1 MSESIQEIDYP
12 DSLESFEKEV
22 KRYKPIDMIE
32 FCSEYFQ
39 SLQKGIPLRSKD
51 LSGLKKFHL
60 TPEDQEVI
68 KRLKIPSEDL
78 VRVINRRKEKT
89 HEEILKE
96 INDEFDKYA
105 EIIENSGELNEQEMH
120 NYLKLKNNIFRDYE
134 FLRFLKGLEKL
145 PIDKNNYRIFFTK
158 LYDLTN
164 EEKDL
169 IFKFCE
175 LDYKITKEQ
184 KTETW
189 KEMLILLNNSNKHTY
204 AAYDELSPK
213 IENSIKLFEEKGQ
226 SINLEDLGEQ
236 IMPYL
241 NQINE
246 IKNLDEN
253 QLYNFILKQYH
264 FKRVIFYDILK
275 AKMISNS
282 PDKTEIE
289 NLYNLYNKI
298 YSNNF
303 EYLAK
308 LDYYDYIL
316 GCFIPLIKNSDKT
329 SLEHRE
335 MESYLNHLIKKIP
348 TIENI
353 NFEEEKNLFYNR
365 ECIRYFLNK
374 ENNIKT
380 VQFKKIFIQ
389 IIQIFTQKVKD
400 LRSELDIKNNN
411 ELTKLFGSKFELI
424 KLQYNEFYPK
434 LVEFTIKIIN
444 MAIKY
449 DLEEESNKEIE
460 NSLISQFKSNEKLDQ
475 ILILNSMMMFQIF
488 EKEKI
493 KQKGINDTIMALV
506 KAMSI
511 PEMAEEIRE
520 HEEKDKNIISPLVLQ
535 YYNDLLKIPRFDF
548 NNLKHLSFKVQVQ
561 IVNLII
567 RNNKNLQNTAIIYQN
582 NNITPFIDIDY
593 MIEELYNFD
602 QMYFKICFEKNI
614 NEQLGRD
621 FDDLVKKFKTKYPKI
636 NEYIENLNSKE
647 KNIEEKIETF
657 KSMNNYEQKLILTYM
672 NFYDDLKYTKNY
684 DEYIHALSVI
694 YLQEKFD
701 FINKLFNQN
710 MTPEEKD
717 EKKYNFDNNL
727 YLSNLASELKHVNYI
742 IYIFATYIRGEE
754 ILLQLNKK
762 EKEFIRIIELA
773 LNYKKLKINVDCL
786 SYQEMLSLDNIDTLL
801 NNIETNH
808 PLLNAYIKEFKDDE
822 EKNNLTDFKLFNYQ
836 EREILLKILS
846 AQNKKISELK
856 NYQSN
861 TNDKLLPELKYITLS
876 EKDPELNDIKHN
888 DLRFYFRKNL
898 LYVETQMSSSMKQC
912 ISLVL
917 DYTYD
922 PNNTYFK
929 QDFAQFSLPEQMALL
944 QDILCRENILD
955 YHTLYYEQIVA
966 AFLQEYI
973 KIFLDICSRKINE
986 INYKKKL
993 EDEFEFILKLLRND
1007 VGEFVKNI
1015 NDVNNQFVFKFL
1027 NTFSYEE
1034 RKVICLLLE
1043 LYSLLQG
1050 NGKYLEYKS
1059 KLEKY
1064 NIDLGYNERV
1074 KLINEQLD
1082 MILNNEILKSDF
1094 INIAENI
1101 KETLYEINYLIESI
1115 SNIEETDI
1123 SQVLTEPYLLYI
1135 FDTLPME
1142 LRDIVIKTIK
1152 CLREQN
1158 SSEIFKLYEEEFE
1171 DRKNS
1176 EIKQSIFVSI
1186 KEGFENVY
1194 KNLIPNHD
1202 NSDKE
1207 PQYKKLKTTLE
1218 SVCGDLF
1225 NFVEDCKIGRFNI
1238 RKIKAISKEKV
1249 EIIKLVM
1256 NCDYLIYGNKKLKEA
1271 IHTLDLIKIE

>member
-1 MSESIQEIDYP
+1 MSASIQEIDYP
-12 DSLESFEKEV
+12 SSLESFEKEL

-32 FCSEYFQ
+32 FCSEYFE

-96 INDEFDKYA
+96 INDEFDKYE
-105 EIIENSGELNEQEMH
+105 EIIENSGKLNEQEMH

-145 PIDKNNYRIFFTK
+145 PIDKNNHRIFFTK
-158 LYDLTN
+158 LYDLSN

-189 KEMLILLNNSNKHTY
+189 KEVLILLNNSNKHTY

-236 IMPYL
+236 IVPYI
-241 NQINE
+241 NQIKE
-246 IKNLDEN
+246 IKNLDES

-282 PDKTEIE
+282 PDKNEIE
-289 NLYNLYNKI
+289 NLYNLYSKI

-303 EYLAK
+303 EYLTT

-316 GCFIPLIKNSDKT
+316 GCFIPLIMKSDKT

-335 MESYLNHLIKKIP
+335 MESYLNHLIKDIP
-348 TIENI
+348 QIYNI
-353 NFEEEKNLFYNR
+353 NFEEEKNLYYSI
-365 ECIRYFLNK
+365 ECIKYFLNK
-374 ENNIKT
+374 QNNINT
-380 VQFKKIFIQ
+380 IQFKKIFIQ
-389 IIQIFTQKVKD
+389 IIQIFTKKVKD
-400 LRSELDIKNNN
+400 IKEDLNIKNDIQ
-411 ELTKLFGSKFELI
+411 LTKLFNTKFELI

-434 LVEFTIKIIN
+434 LVEFTIKIIQ
-444 MAIKY
+444 MAIKF
-449 DLEEESNKEIE
+449 DLGDESNKEIE

-582 NNITPFIDIDY
+582 NNIDPYIDIDY

-621 FDDLVKKFKTKYPKI
+621 FDDLVKKFKAKYPKI
-636 NEYIENLNSKE
+636 NEYIESLTSNE
-647 KNIEEKIETF
+647 KNMDEKIEVF
-657 KSMNNYEQKLILTYM
+657 KGMNNYEQKLILTYM
-672 NFYDDLKYTKNY
+672 NFYDDLKYTKDY
-684 DEYIHALSVI
+684 DEYIHTLSAI
-694 YLQEKFD
+694 YLQKKFD
-701 FINKLFNQN
+701 FINKEFNQN

-717 EKKYNFDNNL
+717 EKKYNFENNL
-727 YLSNLASELKHVNYI
+727 YLSNLASELKHVNYL
-742 IYIFATYIRGEE
+742 IYIFATYIRGDE

-762 EKEFIRIIELA
+762 EKEFIQIIELA
-773 LNYKKLKINVDCL
+773 LNYKKLRINVDCL
-786 SYQEMLSLDNIDTLL
+786 SYKEMMSCEDVDVLLSNL
-801 NNIETNH
+801 EKNH
-808 PLLNAYIKEFKDDE
+808 PLLNACITQFKDEE
-822 EKNNLTDFKLFNYQ
+822 EKNNLTDFKLFNHQ

-846 AQNKKISELK
+846 HQNKKISELK
-856 NYQSN
+856 TYHAN
-861 TNDKLLPELKYITLS
+861 TNDKLLSELKFITLS
-876 EKDPELNDIKHN
+876 ERDPELNDIKHN

-917 DYTYD
+917 DYSYD

-929 QDFAQFSLPEQMALL
+929 QDFAQFSLSEQMSLL

-973 KIFLDICSRKINE
+973 KILLDICSRKIND

-993 EDEFEFILKLLRND
+993 EEEFEFILKLLRNE

-1015 NDVNNQFVFKFL
+1015 NDVNNQFIFQFL
-1027 NTFSYEE
+1027 SYFSYEE
-1034 RKVICLLLE
+1034 RKIICLLLE

-1050 NGKYLEYKS
+1050 NDKYKEYKA

-1064 NIDLGYNERV
+1064 NIDLSYNERV
-1074 KLINEQLD
+1074 KFIDEQLD

-1101 KETLYEINYLIESI
+1101 KETLFEINYLIESI
-1115 SNIEETDI
+1115 SNIDTTESRRVNI
-1123 SQVLTEPYLLYI
+1123 EPYLLYI
-1135 FDTLPME
+1135 YETLPME
-1142 LRDIVIKTIK
+1142 LREIVIKIIK
-1152 CLREQN
+1152 CLLEQN
-1158 SSEIFKLYEEEFE
+1158 SNEILKLYEEEFE
-1171 DRKNS
+1171 NKKNS
-1176 EIKQSIFVSI
+1176 EIKTSIFVSI
-1186 KEGFENVY
+1186 KEAFGNIY
-1194 KNLIPNHD
+1194 KTLIPNHD

-1207 PQYKKLKTTLE
+1207 PQYKKLKITLE

-1225 NFVEDCKIGRFNI
+1225 NFVEECKIGRFNL
-1238 RKIKAISKEKV
+1238 RKIKAINKEKV
-1249 EIIKLVM
+1249 DIIKLVM

-1271 IHTLDLIKIE
+1271 IHTLDLIKTE

>member
-12 DSLESFEKEV
+12 SSLESFEKEL

-32 FCSEYFQ
+32 FCSEYFE

-96 INDEFDKYA
+96 INDEFDKYE
-105 EIIENSGELNEQEMH
+105 EIIENSGKLNEQEMH

-145 PIDKNNYRIFFTK
+145 PIDKNNHRIFFTK
-158 LYDLTN
+158 LYDLSN

-189 KEMLILLNNSNKHTY
+189 KEVLILLNNSNKHTY

-236 IMPYL
+236 IVPYL
-241 NQINE
+241 NQIKE
-246 IKNLDEN
+246 IKNLDES

-282 PDKTEIE
+282 PDKNEIE
-289 NLYNLYNKI
+289 NLYNLYSKI

-303 EYLAK
+303 EYLTT

-316 GCFIPLIKNSDKT
+316 GCFIPLIMKSDKT

-335 MESYLNHLIKKIP
+335 MESYLNHLIKDIP
-348 TIENI
+348 QIYNI
-353 NFEEEKNLFYNR
+353 NFEEEKNLYYSI
-365 ECIRYFLNK
+365 ECIKYFLNK
-374 ENNIKT
+374 QNNINT
-380 VQFKKIFIQ
+380 IQFKKIFIQ
-389 IIQIFTQKVKD
+389 IIQIFTKKVKD
-400 LRSELDIKNNN
+400 IKEDLNIKNDIQ
-411 ELTKLFGSKFELI
+411 LTKLFNTKFELI

-434 LVEFTIKIIN
+434 LVEFTIKIIQ
-444 MAIKY
+444 MAIKF
-449 DLEEESNKEIE
+449 DLGDESNKEIE

-561 IVNLII
+561 VVNLII

-582 NNITPFIDIDY
+582 NNIDPYIDIDY

-621 FDDLVKKFKTKYPKI
+621 FDDLVKKFKAKYPKI
-636 NEYIENLNSKE
+636 NEYIESLTSNE
-647 KNIEEKIETF
+647 KNMDEKIEVF
-657 KSMNNYEQKLILTYM
+657 KGMNNYEQKLILTYM
-672 NFYDDLKYTKNY
+672 NFFDDLKYTKDY
-684 DEYIHALSVI
+684 DEYIHTLSSI
-694 YLQEKFD
+694 YLQKKFD
-701 FINKLFNQN
+701 FINKEFNQN

-717 EKKYNFDNNL
+717 EKKYNFENNL
-727 YLSNLASELKHVNYI
+727 YLSNLASELKHVNYL
-742 IYIFATYIRGEE
+742 IYIFATYIRGDE

-762 EKEFIRIIELA
+762 EKEFIQIIELA
-773 LNYKKLKINVDCL
+773 LNYKKLRINVDCL
-786 SYQEMLSLDNIDTLL
+786 SYKEMMGCEDVDMLLSNL
-801 NNIETNH
+801 EKNH
-808 PLLNAYIKEFKDDE
+808 PLLNTYITQFKDEE
-822 EKNNLTDFKLFNYQ
+822 EKNNLTDFKLFNHQ

-846 AQNKKISELK
+846 HQNKKISELK
-856 NYQSN
+856 TYHAN
-861 TNDKLLPELKYITLS
+861 TNDKLLSELKYITLS
-876 EKDPELNDIKHN
+876 ERDPELNDIKHN

-917 DYTYD
+917 DYSYD

-929 QDFAQFSLPEQMALL
+929 QDFAQFSLSEQMALL

-973 KIFLDICSRKINE
+973 KILLDICSRKIND

-993 EDEFEFILKLLRND
+993 EEEFEFILKLLRNE

-1015 NDVNNQFVFKFL
+1015 NDVNNQFIFQFL
-1027 NTFSYEE
+1027 SYFSYEE
-1034 RKVICLLLE
+1034 RKIICLLLE

-1050 NGKYLEYKS
+1050 NDKYKEYKA

-1064 NIDLGYNERV
+1064 NIDLSYNERV
-1074 KLINEQLD
+1074 KFIDEQLD

-1101 KETLYEINYLIESI
+1101 KETLFEINYLIESI
-1115 SNIEETDI
+1115 SNIDTTESSRVNI
-1123 SQVLTEPYLLYI
+1123 EPYLLYI
-1135 FDTLPME
+1135 YETLPME
-1142 LRDIVIKTIK
+1142 LREIVIKIIK
-1152 CLREQN
+1152 CLLEQN
-1158 SSEIFKLYEEEFE
+1158 SNEILKLYEEEFE
-1171 DRKNS
+1171 NKKNS
-1176 EIKQSIFVSI
+1176 EIKTSIFVSI
-1186 KEGFENVY
+1186 KEAFGNIY
-1194 KNLIPNHD
+1194 KTLIPNHD

-1207 PQYKKLKTTLE
+1207 PQYKKLKITLE

-1225 NFVEDCKIGRFNI
+1225 NFVEECKIGRFNL
-1238 RKIKAISKEKV
+1238 RKIKAINKEKV
-1249 EIIKLVM
+1249 DIIKLVM

-1271 IHTLDLIKIE
+1271 IHTLDLIKTE

>member
-1 MSESIQEIDYP
+1 
-12 DSLESFEKEV
+12 
-22 KRYKPIDMIE
+22 
-32 FCSEYFQ
+32 
-39 SLQKGIPLRSKD
+39 
-51 LSGLKKFHL
+51 
-60 TPEDQEVI
+60 
-68 KRLKIPSEDL
+68 
-78 VRVINRRKEKT
+78 
-89 HEEILKE
+89 
-96 INDEFDKYA
+96 
-105 EIIENSGELNEQEMH
+105 
-120 NYLKLKNNIFRDYE
+120 
-134 FLRFLKGLEKL
+134 
-145 PIDKNNYRIFFTK
+145 
-158 LYDLTN
+158 
-164 EEKDL
+164 
-169 IFKFCE
+169 
-175 LDYKITKEQ
+175 
-184 KTETW
+184 
-189 KEMLILLNNSNKHTY
+189 
-204 AAYDELSPK
+204 
-213 IENSIKLFEEKGQ
+213 
-226 SINLEDLGEQ
+226 
-236 IMPYL
+236 
-241 NQINE
+241 
-246 IKNLDEN
+246 
-253 QLYNFILKQYH
+253 
-264 FKRVIFYDILK
+264 
-275 AKMISNS
+275 
-282 PDKTEIE
+282 
-289 NLYNLYNKI
+289 
-298 YSNNF
+298 
-303 EYLAK
+303 
-308 LDYYDYIL
+308 
-316 GCFIPLIKNSDKT
+316 
-329 SLEHRE
+329 
-335 MESYLNHLIKKIP
+335 
-348 TIENI
+348 
-353 NFEEEKNLFYNR
+353 
-365 ECIRYFLNK
+365 
-374 ENNIKT
+374 
-380 VQFKKIFIQ
+380 
-389 IIQIFTQKVKD
+389 
-400 LRSELDIKNNN
+400 
-411 ELTKLFGSKFELI
+411 
-424 KLQYNEFYPK
+424 
-434 LVEFTIKIIN
+434 
-444 MAIKY
+444 
-449 DLEEESNKEIE
+449 
-460 NSLISQFKSNEKLDQ
+460 
-475 ILILNSMMMFQIF
+475 MMMFQIF

-493 KQKGINDTIMALV
+493 KQKGINDTIIALV

-694 YLQEKFD
+694 YLQEKLD
-701 FINKLFNQN
+701 FINKVFNQN

-917 DYTYD
+917 DYSYD

-973 KIFLDICSRKINE
+973 KILLDICSRKIND

-993 EDEFEFILKLLRND
+993 EEEFEFILKLLRNE

-1015 NDVNNQFVFKFL
+1015 NDVNNQFIFQFL
-1027 NTFSYEE
+1027 SYFSYEE
-1034 RKVICLLLE
+1034 RKIVCLLLE

-1050 NGKYLEYKS
+1050 NDKYKEYKA

-1064 NIDLGYNERV
+1064 NIDLSYNERV
-1074 KLINEQLD
+1074 KFIDEQLD

-1101 KETLYEINYLIESI
+1101 KETLFEINYLIESI
-1115 SNIEETDI
+1115 SNIDTTESSRVNI
-1123 SQVLTEPYLLYI
+1123 EPYLLYI
-1135 FDTLPME
+1135 YETLPLE
-1142 LRDIVIKTIK
+1142 LREIVIKIIK
-1152 CLREQN
+1152 CLLEQN
-1158 SSEIFKLYEEEFE
+1158 SNEILKLYEEEFE
-1171 DRKNS
+1171 NKKNS
-1176 EIKQSIFVSI
+1176 EIKTSIFVSI
-1186 KEGFENVY
+1186 KEAFGNIY
-1194 KNLIPNHD
+1194 KTLIPNQD

-1207 PQYKKLKTTLE
+1207 PQYKKLKITLE

-1225 NFVEDCKIGRFNI
+1225 NFVEECKIGRFNL
-1238 RKIKAISKEKV
+1238 RKIKAINKEKV
-1249 EIIKLVM
+1249 DIIKLVM

-1271 IHTLDLIKIE
+1271 IHTLDLIKTE